1 MTGVFFDVGIRVSCQ
16 HPPIVFDPFSH
27 RRRQPFLSGT
37 QVIGHLQVH
46 PEFRRAVKRVVGTL
60 EEWWGYTTKA
70 AHRIR
75 WLERKALGQSKLSL
89 DEQKDLVVFMEALT
103 GQLAPEAT
111 TPPMPKYKSKR
122 SRVRRQTKRR
132 AVSV

>member
-1 MTGVFFDVGIRVSCQ
+1 MPAPSDCLQSSFS
-16 HPPIVFDPFSH
+16 PSPADPFSD
-27 RRRQPFLSGT
+27 T

-103 GQLAPEAT
+103 A
-111 TPPMPKYKSKR
+111 
-122 SRVRRQTKRR
+122 
-132 AVSV
+132 